1 MFMKEHHHH
10 HLRNHHRRRRRRRR
24 RYADTGT
31 SMLNVLFIHAM
42 ILINMFMNIEYGRTE
57 SFIHIKEYQCLHLTR
72 L

>member
-42 ILINMFMNIEYGRTE
+42 ILINVCSTE
-57 SFIHIKEYQCLHLTR
+57 KCCFLLTK
-72 L
+72 LV